1 MPWPALRWPNR
12 ARADLDEPAAQGTIQ
27 TTEMIAV
34 CRAVTVTDQ
43 ACEQVLA
50 QKRIAISAPRSSCCG
65 MAGTV
70 TA

>member
-1 MPWPALRWPNR
+1 M
-12 ARADLDEPAAQGTIQ
+12 QSTV
-27 TTEMIAV
+27 MVAV